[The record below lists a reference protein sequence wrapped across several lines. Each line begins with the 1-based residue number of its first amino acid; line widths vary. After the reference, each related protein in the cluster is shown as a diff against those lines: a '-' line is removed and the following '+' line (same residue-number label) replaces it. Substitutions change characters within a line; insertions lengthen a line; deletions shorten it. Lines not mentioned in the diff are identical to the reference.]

1 MVCARACVRVRVG
14 PGGSTE
20 ESSFRYALGGF
31 DGKKALDEVWRYD
44 AANDTW
50 EQARRLRARAIWE
63 SDDDE
68 WGWPWRRTAL
78 VALHLHR
85 RIGMLP

>member
-1 MVCARACVRVRVG
+1 MRVRTCVRVG
-14 PGGSTE
+14 LGGSTE

-50 EQARRLRARAIWE
+50 EQARLTR
-63 SDDDE
+63 S
-68 WGWPWRRTAL
+68 GYM
-78 VALHLHR
+78 
-85 RIGMLP
+85 GK

>member
-1 MVCARACVRVRVG
+1 MRVRTRVRVG

-20 ESSFRYALGGF
+20 ESFRYALGGF

-50 EQARRLRARAIWE
+50 EQARRSRARAMWE
-63 SDDDE
+63 SDDE
-68 WGWPWRRTAL
+68 WERPSPRAAL
-78 VALHLHR
+78 VALLLHR
-85 RIGMLP
+85 RIAMLP